1 MNRIPKP
8 KPKIEKPV
16 KNNTDNKE
24 TESST
29 DSNPQSSEHSSTK
42 KQTPERTDGSDT
54 DKADPDAESH
64 DELRYGKPTLKLP
77 HW

>member
-16 KNNTDNKE
+16 NNNTDNKE
-24 TESST
+24 TESFT
-29 DSNPQSSEHSSTK
+29 DSNPQSGEDSSTK

-54 DKADPDAESH
+54 DDVESR
-64 DELRYGKPTLKLP
+64 DEL
-77 HW
+77 